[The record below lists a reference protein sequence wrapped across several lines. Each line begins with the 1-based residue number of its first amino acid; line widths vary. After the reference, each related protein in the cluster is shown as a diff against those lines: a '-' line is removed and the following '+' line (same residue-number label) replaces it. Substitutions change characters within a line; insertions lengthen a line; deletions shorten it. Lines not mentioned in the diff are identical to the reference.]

1 MSNVF
6 PFDQHQ
12 FNQPLIP
19 EDSLNGDDGDDYI
32 QQEGEL
38 PDGSSVYT
46 IGQPEPQ
53 EPPQSE
59 DFYENLALNISESKL
74 SVLASQILEDIKADQ
89 ESREEWEK
97 TGELVYKYM
106 GFKIEEFRNVPF
118 FQACAAFDSTL
129 SSALLNSYATAR
141 AELFPASGPA
151 RTEILG
157 APSPEVD
164 DEGTRVK
171 LFMNYYLTTKDRDY
185 YPDSERLLLYVIFYG
200 SAFRKVY
207 QDPIAK
213 EPRCRF
219 IKPQDFIIN
228 HHTTSLM
235 ASNRLTEVMYLER
248 KDIMLRQQ
256 MGDFIESELPAVNDE
271 DEDESRIQQAIKRTE
286 GISTD
291 STENKSLFKFYE
303 VHTNLDPKDIE
314 NLGDGVFI
322 PRPYIVT
329 ICATTRKIMSLIR
342 NWKEDDE
349 TYKRREFYVHYY
361 YLPGFGIYSLG
372 LAHLCGSNSIV
383 LTSILRQL
391 IDAGTLQNFP
401 GGLMMRGLRLEDNDK
416 AIGPTEF
423 RSIDTGGRA
432 LQDCVMQMPYSGPS
446 SGLMQLRDSLKNE
459 SSNLIA
465 AAENAVPETGM
476 NMPVGT
482 TLALLEVANKVE
494 SSVLRSLHNS
504 LGYEL
509 KLLFNLFAEYLP
521 DSPYPFSVP
530 GQETAIM
537 KKDFSDNVNIV
548 PVSDPNVLTTTHRLM
563 RAQALLQLAQGNPDI
578 HDMRQVYYRMYQAMN
593 MDNIDQILPKP
604 SPPPPPQALDP
615 ITENM
620 TMLQGTAVTVA
631 MFQDDDA
638 HNIAHRNFLQDPVV
652 QAAIQQNSG
661 LYAMI
666 NMHIQAHE
674 ANKAYK
680 QLHQQRVEQHAQHQM
695 MMSIQQGMPPE
706 MAQMQMQQHLQN
718 IHPPHVSDD
727 EQQKIPQHPEI
738 QNMVAQQAA
747 QKIIQDAQAQ
757 QEQQKQQQ
765 EQEQREK
772 EKQEQL
778 SQIPNQIMLQEIQQQ
793 REAAMLKEKEA
804 EQKNQLEL
812 VKAQMKQASDQEKN
826 QVEIMKANIKHVGD
840 MAKMES
846 QREIAI
852 DKNLVDIAIEDT
864 KHNTQFLE

>member
-1 MSNVF
+1 
-6 PFDQHQ
+6 
-12 FNQPLIP
+12 
-19 EDSLNGDDGDDYI
+19 
-32 QQEGEL
+32 
-38 PDGSSVYT
+38 
-46 IGQPEPQ
+46 
-53 EPPQSE
+53 
-59 DFYENLALNISESKL
+59 
-74 SVLASQILEDIKADQ
+74 
-89 ESREEWEK
+89 
-97 TGELVYKYM
+97 
-106 GFKIEEFRNVPF
+106 
-118 FQACAAFDSTL
+118 
-129 SSALLNSYATAR
+129 
-141 AELFPASGPA
+141 
-151 RTEILG
+151 
-157 APSPEVD
+157 
-164 DEGTRVK
+164 
-171 LFMNYYLTTKDRDY
+171 
-185 YPDSERLLLYVIFYG
+185 
-200 SAFRKVY
+200 
-207 QDPIAK
+207 
-213 EPRCRF
+213 
-219 IKPQDFIIN
+219 
-228 HHTTSLM
+228 
-235 ASNRLTEVMYLER
+235 
-248 KDIMLRQQ
+248 
-256 MGDFIESELPAVNDE
+256 
-271 DEDESRIQQAIKRTE
+271 
-286 GISTD
+286 
-291 STENKSLFKFYE
+291 
-303 VHTNLDPKDIE
+303 
-314 NLGDGVFI
+314 
-322 PRPYIVT
+322 
-329 ICATTRKIMSLIR
+329 
-342 NWKEDDE
+342 
-349 TYKRREFYVHYY
+349 
-361 YLPGFGIYSLG
+361 
-372 LAHLCGSNSIV
+372 
-383 LTSILRQL
+383 
-391 IDAGTLQNFP
+391 
-401 GGLMMRGLRLEDNDK
+401 
-416 AIGPTEF
+416 
-423 RSIDTGGRA
+423 
-432 LQDCVMQMPYSGPS
+432 
-446 SGLMQLRDSLKNE
+446 
-459 SSNLIA
+459 
-465 AAENAVPETGM
+465 
-476 NMPVGT
+476 
-482 TLALLEVANKVE
+482 
-494 SSVLRSLHNS
+494 
-504 LGYEL
+504 
-509 KLLFNLFAEYLP
+509 
-521 DSPYPFSVP
+521 
-530 GQETAIM
+530 
-537 KKDFSDNVNIV
+537 
-548 PVSDPNVLTTTHRLM
+548 M